1 MDRTVDRAQE
11 LLGEAS
17 EKGWAVAKEAWT
29 ATRLYLATEEG
40 RRLRKGVAAALILG
54 APIVSELPV
63 LRRTMLGRALRVAG
77 VGALMVKGA
86 EWLRDWEPPAGPAV

>member
-1 MDRTVDRAQE
+1 MDRAVDRAQE
-11 LLGEAS
+11 LMGEAS
-17 EKGWAVAKEAWT
+17 DKGWAVAKEAWT
-29 ATRLYLATEEG
+29 ATRLYLATDEG
-40 RRLRKGVAAALILG
+40 RRLRKGVAAALIVG

-86 EWLRDWEPPAGPAV
+86 EWLRDWEPGPAG